1 MFGFSKDL
9 KEYEYTQEELD
20 KFKYAVIKTS
30 KGDMALELTPKDTP
44 NTVANFATLA
54 KDGFYDNLNFH
65 RVIPSFVIQ
74 GGCPN
79 GNGMGGPEWQIKC
92 ETSDKQEHL
101 RGALSMAHAGK
112 DTGGSQFF
120 VVLEKQ
126 PHLDGVHTVF
136 GQMVDDEKYFKTLD
150 DIKQGDSI
158 ETIEIKES
166 LED

>member
-30 KGDMALELTPKDTP
+30 KGDMVLELTPKDTP

-79 GNGMGGPEWQIKC
+79 GNGMGGPDWQIKC

-150 DIKQGDSI
+150 DIKQGDTI